1 MKTFFMFWGIVWG
14 LLGMGS
20 LFLNAPEIP
29 LKPVVASENAASRTI
44 PEAIVNGIKD
54 AAEILP
60 AMQQYE
66 RALREY
72 NEFYDARVWLK
83 LTGLAVFVLMI
94 LFCMLMRNGMVGVNA
109 LLAGLTLGV
118 STTLAIVVTYTTMLP
133 VLIVIALLFAVFGNR
148 LFQNQFEVESAQHQ
162 SQTTSSRT
170 NSSLTDLSQLTASEV
185 QLLESVRQA
194 RLQGRPVT
202 SPNVNPAL
210 DILYNRYNNT
220 ESASQQ
226 PSPEPVSTEAAEPEV
241 STGSSLR
248 MARKINLD

>member
-29 LKPVVASENAASRTI
+29 LKPVVVSEKPASRSI
-44 PEAIVNGIKD
+44 PEAITNGDKD
-54 AAEILP
+54 AGEILP

-66 RALREY
+66 RALKEY

-83 LTGLAVFVLMI
+83 LTGLGVFVLMI

-118 STTLAIVVTYTTMLP
+118 STTLAMVVTYTTMLP

-148 LFQNQFEVESAQHQ
+148 YFQNLEAESAQRR
-162 SQTTSSRT
+162 SQATSSRSQ
-170 NSSLTDLSQLTASEV
+170 SSLTDLSQLTASEV

-194 RLQGRPVT
+194 RLRRGTLT

-210 DILYNRYNNT
+210 DIFYSRYNNT
-220 ESASQQ
+220 DSSSHQ
-226 PSPEPVSTEAAEPEV
+226 PVPEPVSDEAAEPAV
-241 STGSSLR
+241 SAGSSLR